1 MAAHLTRS
9 DCEGVFL
16 SAVYPMQWMGP
27 MRICC
32 GMAIKRMGLL
42 HVSVMKMKA
51 LTMQ

>member
-9 DCEGVFL
+9 DCEGFFL

-27 MRICC
+27 MKICC

-42 HVSVMKMKA
+42 CVSAMKIKA